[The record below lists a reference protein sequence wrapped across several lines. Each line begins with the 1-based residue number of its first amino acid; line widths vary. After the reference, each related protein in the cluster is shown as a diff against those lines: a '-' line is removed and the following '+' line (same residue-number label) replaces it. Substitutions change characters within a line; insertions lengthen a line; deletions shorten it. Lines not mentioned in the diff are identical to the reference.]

1 METAYFPKA
10 VRWKV
15 FGTAG
20 KKSRNTCW
28 ITSHASKW
36 SQLDYLVRVYYS
48 TVLFTSWV
56 GGWISKCLLGLQQT
70 CILLSYLD
78 VVPWLMP
85 NSEGLLIERS
95 AFSDGEETFWVFC
108 NPSRCSL
115 PRESQEFHLV
125 HWEHY
130 ISVPRK
136 MTESTATFQKMK
148 DSSGNIH
155 LWDCLWQIALVFLL
169 PVCLDLSR
177 KGWVV

>member
-56 GGWISKCLLGLQQT
+56 GGWISKWLLGLQQT

-136 MTESTATFQKMK
+136 MRVNCHISK
-148 DSSGNIH
+148 DEGQQWEHTPLGLSLTNSSCVPPA
-155 LWDCLWQIALVFLL
+155 CLLGSL
-169 PVCLDLSR
+169 
-177 KGWVV
+177 